1 MYRPI
6 LCAVVCLFLYSS
18 AKADTFTLTGGSAI
32 TGFANF
38 GLSVSGPN
46 VSISKGAGL
55 CTGMGGLGDC
65 EGSSI
70 FFPASLAFATCS
82 PAPCGP
88 GSILNVG
95 GVFEASI
102 LQIGNNFGGVATING
117 VTFFGVNLEGALN
130 FTGSVVLPDDFV
142 NGQTVS
148 VPFTMQGQLTG
159 TIRCP
164 EGPPGCIQ
172 QVFDISLVGSGI
184 ANATIPQ
191 SGPATVIYNFSPA
204 AEAVPEPATLAL
216 LGIGLSGLFASVRRK
231 HRNRR

>member
-18 AKADTFTLTGGSAI
+18 AKADTFTITAGTAT
-32 TGFANF
+32 TGFAQF
-38 GLSVSGPN
+38 SLSVSGPN
-46 VSISKGAGL
+46 ITLQGGAGL
-55 CTGMGGLGDC
+55 CTGVGDC
-65 EGSSI
+65 EGGAVFVPNS
-70 FFPASLAFATCS
+70 FAFATCS
-82 PAPCGP
+82 PGPCGA

-95 GVFEASI
+95 GVFELSN
-102 LQIGNNFGGVATING
+102 LQISNNFGGFAAING
-117 VTFFGVNLEGALN
+117 GTFFGVNFAGALN
-130 FTGSVVLPDDFV
+130 FTGSAVLPDDFV

-148 VPFTMQGQLTG
+148 VPFTMQGQVTG

-164 EGPPGCIQ
+164 GGPSGCTQ
-172 QVFDISLVGSGI
+172 QVFDISLNGSGI

-204 AEAVPEPATLAL
+204 PEAVPEPATLGL
-216 LGIGLSGLFASVRRK
+216 LGIGLSGLFASVRRR